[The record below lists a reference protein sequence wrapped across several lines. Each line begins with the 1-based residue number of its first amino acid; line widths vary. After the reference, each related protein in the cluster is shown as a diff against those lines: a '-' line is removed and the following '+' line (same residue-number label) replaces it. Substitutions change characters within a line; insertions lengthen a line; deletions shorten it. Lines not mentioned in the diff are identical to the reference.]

1 MPLYDFENAKTKE
14 VREFCVPVGTAHM
27 RRTDGDWVRTA
38 TPARP
43 GIVVGARP
51 EPGQREEVLRGYAE
65 AENRLGSR
73 MRTRLP
79 ASEIK
84 RIWAKD

>member
-1 MPLYDFENAKTKE
+1 MPLYDFENPKTGE
-14 VREFCVPVGTAHM
+14 VREFCVPLGTAHM
-27 RRTDGDWVRTA
+27 RRTDGDWVRTT

-51 EPGQREEVLRGYAE
+51 EPGQREEVLNGYRMVE
-65 AENRLGSR
+65 EKLGTR